1 MADRTVI
8 GYPIARQA
16 NAADCLLPLLQAY
29 FGYASEYDAKLRFK
43 YYGGNAAITVN
54 ADDLIDN
61 ADSEDG
67 NISSNLRNQ
76 ATEFPRRIVGSYM
89 DPAQNYGTV
98 TVAAERR
105 SVDVTAI
112 GDQQLQIPVVMSA
125 DDAANAVN
133 KALKVTYAT
142 LEGTVEYSTP
152 FADSDVY
159 ISLVAGEPV
168 IFNGKR
174 YVVDEMVLG
183 NGSLKLT
190 TRYDRQ
196 SAYTSNVQAIVGNL
210 PTAPSS
216 PYSGPTALVVMN
228 LPAQRPQDSLGV
240 YIAAASADGR
250 GSWKGC
256 TVQVSYD
263 NMQSWV
269 NAITITMESEIGTVA
284 ADEPTSGEPITVN
297 MLKYALSSASAA
309 QMAAGANAFAVVD
322 STGDVAQLGQ
332 FEIATETTTDQQFEL
347 TGVVRSLGGTAEQ
360 PVAEGNPFTMMD
372 AAYFLPIPAQFTGSV
387 LYFRG
392 VGFGEVAE
400 SARIYPLT
408 YLALVRQSTS
418 QQITE
423 DGVYAFVTEDGL
435 KTLVSE

>member
-1 MADRTVI
+1 
-8 GYPIARQA
+8 
-16 NAADCLLPLLQAY
+16 
-29 FGYASEYDAKLRFK
+29 
-43 YYGGNAAITVN
+43 
-54 ADDLIDN
+54 
-61 ADSEDG
+61 
-67 NISSNLRNQ
+67 
-76 ATEFPRRIVGSYM
+76 M

-125 DDAANAVN
+125 DDASNAVN

-142 LEGTVEYSTP
+142 LEGTVEYATP

-159 ISLVAGEPV
+159 ISLAAGEPV
-168 IFNGKR
+168 IFSGKR

-216 PYSGPTALVVMN
+216 PYSGPTALIPMN

-263 NMQSWV
+263 NKQSWV
-269 NAITITMESEIGTVA
+269 NALTITMESKIGRVA
-284 ADEPTSGEPITVN
+284 FNEPTGGEPITVN
-297 MLKYALSSASAA
+297 MVKYALESVSGT
-309 QMAAGANAFAVVD
+309 QIAAGANAFAVVD
-322 STGDVAQLGQ
+322 ETGNVTQLGQ
-332 FEIATETTTDQQFEL
+332 FATATPTATAQQFEL
-347 TGVVRSLGGTAEQ
+347 TDTLRSLGGTSQQAIR
-360 PVAEGNPFTMMD
+360 AGNPFTMMD
-372 AAYFLPIPAQFTGSV
+372 AAYFLPIDASFTGSV